1 MDSKT
6 EARVIQEIASIA
18 TDLKWLDKD
27 DLVFWTN
34 QLGEDAHDIDHQVT
48 KVIDGQE
55 YTFIVEGM
63 IQWST
68 TELARQIYFPIH
80 AHKTYVAI
88 HVEGA
93 EEINDNL
100 QLSMLF
106 ADVLVNNLAK
116 ELGMEVI

>member
-6 EARVIQEIASIA
+6 EARVMQEIANIA
-18 TDLKWLDKD
+18 TDLKWMDKD
-27 DLVFWTN
+27 DLMFFTN
-34 QLGEDAHDIDHQVT
+34 QLGEDVHRIDHKVS

-55 YTFIVEGM
+55 YMFIVEGM

-68 TELARQIYFPIH
+68 TELARQIYSPIH

-106 ADVLVNNLAK
+106 ADVLVNNLAMK
-116 ELGMEVI
+116 LGMEVI

>member
-6 EARVIQEIASIA
+6 EARVMQEIASIA
-18 TDLKWLDKD
+18 TDLKWLDKG
-27 DLVFWTN
+27 DLDFFTY
-34 QLGEDAHDIDHQVT
+34 QLGNDAHRIDD
-48 KVIDGQE
+48 KFSRIIDGQE

-68 TELARQIYFPIH
+68 SELARQIYSPIH
-80 AHKTYVAI
+80 AHKTYVVI

-106 ADVLVNNLAK
+106 AHVLVNNLAVK
-116 ELGMEVI
+116 LGMEVI

>member
-18 TDLKWLDKD
+18 TDLKWLSKD
-27 DLVFWTN
+27 DLIFWTN
-34 QLGEDAHDIDHQVT
+34 FLGEGEHRINHKLS
-48 KVIDGQE
+48 KVIDGQG
-55 YTFIVEGM
+55 YTFIVEAT
-63 IQWST
+63 IKYLVTQFD
-68 TELARQIYFPIH
+68 RQIYSPIH

-106 ADVLVNNLAK
+106 AHVLVNNLAK
-116 ELGMEVI
+116 ELGMEVV

>member
-18 TDLKWLDKD
+18 TDLKWMDKD

-34 QLGEDAHDIDHQVT
+34 QLGEDAHRLDHKVS

-55 YTFIVEGM
+55 YTFIVEGR

-68 TELARQIYFPIH
+68 TELARQFYSPIH
-80 AHKTYVAI
+80 AHKTYVVI

-93 EEINDNL
+93 EEISDNL

-106 ADVLVNNLAK
+106 ADVLVNNLAVK
-116 ELGMEVI
+116 LGMEVV